1 MCFKLRFNFK
11 IFLYLYVFIG
21 FSTSK
26 AGAFDDFFKAIVFD
40 QVPVVAKLI
49 YRGMDANTPTE
60 KGEPALV
67 FAVRSGAPKT
77 VAYLLKQPGIHMDAT
92 NTADETALMLAANLN
107 DLASANLLIEA
118 GASVN
123 RPNWTPL
130 HYAASKGH
138 IAMMHVLI
146 DNDAYVDAESPNGTT
161 PLMMAA
167 YYASPNAVKLM
178 LEEGADPTLK
188 NQDGMTALDMAIA
201 KDKALSAQYIRAF
214 IESMRMKD

>member
-1 MCFKLRFNFK
+1 LRINFK
-11 IFLYLYVFIG
+11 IFLYLYVLIG
-21 FSTSK
+21 FSISK

-40 QVPVVAKLI
+40 QVPVVGNLI
-49 YRGMDANTPTE
+49 YRGMDPNTPTE

-77 VAYLLKQPGIHMDAT
+77 VAYLLKQPSIQIDAT
-92 NTADETALMLAANLN
+92 NMADETALMLAANAN

-123 RPNWTPL
+123 RPKWTPL

-138 IAMMHVLI
+138 TAMMRLLI
-146 DNDAYVDAESPNGTT
+146 ENDAYVDAESPNGTT

-178 LEEGADPTLK
+178 LEEGADPLLK
-188 NQDGMTALDMAIA
+188 NQDGQTALDMALV
-201 KDKALSAQYIRAF
+201 KDKKLSVQYIRAF
-214 IESMRMKD
+214 IEAVSLKD

>member
-1 MCFKLRFNFK
+1 MRINFK
-11 IFLYLYVFIG
+11 IFLYLYVLIG
-21 FSTSK
+21 FSISK

-40 QVPVVAKLI
+40 QVPVVGNLI
-49 YRGMDANTPTE
+49 YRGMDPNTPTE

-77 VAYLLKQPGIHMDAT
+77 VAYLLKQPGIQIDAT
-92 NTADETALMLAANLN
+92 NMADETALMLAANAN

-123 RPNWTPL
+123 RPKWTPL
-130 HYAASKGH
+130 HYAASKGYTG
-138 IAMMHVLI
+138 MMRLLI
-146 DNDAYVDAESPNGTT
+146 ENDAYVDAESPNGTT

-178 LEEGADPTLK
+178 LEEGADPLLK
-188 NQDGMTALDMAIA
+188 NQDGQTALDMALV
-201 KDKALSAQYIRAF
+201 KDKKLSVQYIRAF
-214 IESMRMKD
+214 IEAVSLKD

>member
-1 MCFKLRFNFK
+1 LRINFK
-11 IFLYLYVFIG
+11 IFLYLYVLIG
-21 FSTSK
+21 FSISK

-40 QVPVVAKLI
+40 QVPVVGKLI
-49 YRGMDANTPTE
+49 YRGMDPNTPTE

-77 VAYLLKQPGIHMDAT
+77 VAYLLKQPGIQIDAT
-92 NTADETALMLAANLN
+92 NMADETALMLAANAN

-123 RPNWTPL
+123 RPKWTPL

-138 IAMMHVLI
+138 TAMMRLLI
-146 DNDAYVDAESPNGTT
+146 ENDAYVDAESPNGTT

-178 LEEGADPTLK
+178 LEEGADPLLK
-188 NQDGMTALDMAIA
+188 NQDGQTALDMALV
-201 KDKALSAQYIRAF
+201 KDKKLSVQYIRAF
-214 IESMRMKD
+214 IEALSLKD

>member
-1 MCFKLRFNFK
+1 MRINFK
-11 IFLYLYVFIG
+11 IFLYLYVLIG
-21 FSTSK
+21 FSISK

-40 QVPVVAKLI
+40 QVPVVGNLI
-49 YRGMDANTPTE
+49 YRGMDPNTPTE

-77 VAYLLKQPGIHMDAT
+77 VAYLLKQPSIQIDAT
-92 NTADETALMLAANLN
+92 NMADETALMLAANAN

-123 RPNWTPL
+123 RPKWTPL

-138 IAMMHVLI
+138 TAMMRLLI
-146 DNDAYVDAESPNGTT
+146 ENDAYVDAESPNGTT

-178 LEEGADPTLK
+178 LEEGADPLLK
-188 NQDGMTALDMAIA
+188 NQDGQTALDMALV
-201 KDKALSAQYIRAF
+201 KDKKLSAQYIRAF
-214 IESMRMKD
+214 IEALSLKDR

>member
-1 MCFKLRFNFK
+1 MRINFK

-21 FSTSK
+21 FSISK

-40 QVPVVAKLI
+40 QVPVVGNLI
-49 YRGMDANTPTE
+49 YRGMDPNTPTE

-67 FAVRSGAPKT
+67 FAVRSGAHKS
-77 VAYLLKQPGIHMDAT
+77 VAFLLKQPGIQVDAT
-92 NTADETALMLAANLN
+92 NTADETALMLAANAN
-107 DLASANLLIEA
+107 DLVSANLLIEA

-138 IAMMHVLI
+138 TAMMRLLI
-146 DNDAYVDAESPNGTT
+146 DNDAYIDAESPNGTT

-167 YYASPNAVKLM
+167 YYASPIAVKLM
-178 LEEGADPTLK
+178 LEEGADPNLQ
-188 NQDGMTALDMAIA
+188 NQDGQTALDMALS
-201 KDKALSAQYIRAF
+201 KDKLLSAQYIRVFKEAL
-214 IESMRMKD
+214 EAKEGQ

>member
-1 MCFKLRFNFK
+1 MRFNFK
-11 IFLYLYVFIG
+11 IFIYLYVFIG
-21 FSTSK
+21 ISVSK
-26 AGAFDDFFKAIVFD
+26 AGSFDDFFKAIVFD
-40 QVPVVAKLI
+40 QVPVVANLI
-49 YRGMDANTPTE
+49 YRGMDPNTPTE

-77 VAYLLKQPGIHMDAT
+77 VAHLLKQPGIQVDAT
-92 NTADETALMLAANLN
+92 NTADETALMLAANAN
-107 DLASANLLIEA
+107 DIAVAHLLIEA

-138 IAMMHVLI
+138 LAMMHLLI
-146 DNDAYVDAESPNGTT
+146 DNDAYIDAESPNGTT

-167 YYASPNAVKLM
+167 YYASPSAVKLM

-188 NQDGMTALDMAIA
+188 NQDGMTALDLAIA

-214 IESMRMKD
+214 IESLSLKD

>member
-1 MCFKLRFNFK
+1 MRINFK
-11 IFLYLYVFIG
+11 IFLYLFVLIG
-21 FSTSK
+21 FSISK

-40 QVPVVAKLI
+40 QVPVVGKLI
-49 YRGMDANTPTE
+49 YRGMDPNTPTE

-77 VAYLLKQPGIHMDAT
+77 VAYLLKQPGIQIDAT
-92 NTADETALMLAANLN
+92 NMADETALMLAANAN

-123 RPNWTPL
+123 RPKWTPL

-138 IAMMHVLI
+138 TAMMRLLI
-146 DNDAYVDAESPNGTT
+146 ENDAYVDAESPNGTT

-178 LEEGADPTLK
+178 LEEGADPLLK
-188 NQDGMTALDMAIA
+188 NQDGQTALDMALV
-201 KDKALSAQYIRAF
+201 KDKKLSVQYIRAF
-214 IESMRMKD
+214 IEALSLKD

>member
-1 MCFKLRFNFK
+1 MRINFK
-11 IFLYLYVFIG
+11 IFIYLYVLIG
-21 FSTSK
+21 FSISK

-40 QVPVVAKLI
+40 QVPVVGKLI
-49 YRGMDANTPTE
+49 YRGMDPNTPTE

-77 VAYLLKQPGIHMDAT
+77 VAYLLKQPSIHIDAT
-92 NTADETALMLAANLN
+92 NMADETALMLAANAN

-123 RPNWTPL
+123 RPKWTPL

-138 IAMMHVLI
+138 TAMMRLLI
-146 DNDAYVDAESPNGTT
+146 ENDAYVDAESPNGTT

-178 LEEGADPTLK
+178 LEEGADPLLK
-188 NQDGMTALDMAIA
+188 NQDGQTALDMALV
-201 KDKALSAQYIRAF
+201 KDKKLSVQYIRAF
-214 IESMRMKD
+214 IEALSLKD

>member
-1 MCFKLRFNFK
+1 MRINFK

-21 FSTSK
+21 FSISK

-40 QVPVVAKLI
+40 QVPVVGNLI
-49 YRGMDANTPTE
+49 YRGMDPNTPTE

-77 VAYLLKQPGIHMDAT
+77 VAFLLKQPGIQLDAT
-92 NTADETALMLAANLN
+92 NTADETALMLAANAN
-107 DLASANLLIEA
+107 DIASANLLIEA

-138 IAMMHVLI
+138 TEMMRLLI
-146 DNDAYVDAESPNGTT
+146 ENDAYIDAESPNGTT

-167 YYASPNAVKLM
+167 YYATPKAVKLM
-178 LEEGADPTLK
+178 LEEGADPTLQNK
-188 NQDGMTALDMAIA
+188 DGQTALDMALS
-201 KDKALSAQYIRAF
+201 KDKKLSAQYIRVFLDALEAK
-214 IESMRMKD
+214 ESR

>member
-1 MCFKLRFNFK
+1 MRINFK
-11 IFLYLYVFIG
+11 IYIYLYVLIG
-21 FSTSK
+21 FSISK

-40 QVPVVAKLI
+40 QVPVVGKLI
-49 YRGMDANTPTE
+49 YRGMDPNTPTE

-77 VAYLLKQPGIHMDAT
+77 VAYLLKQPSIQIDAT
-92 NTADETALMLAANLN
+92 NMADETALMLAANAN

-138 IAMMHVLI
+138 TAMMRLLI
-146 DNDAYVDAESPNGTT
+146 ENDAYIDAESPNGTT

-178 LEEGADPTLK
+178 LEEGADPLLK
-188 NQDGMTALDMAIA
+188 NQDGQTALDMALV
-201 KDKALSAQYIRAF
+201 KDKKLSVQYIRAF
-214 IESMRMKD
+214 IEALSLKD

>member
-1 MCFKLRFNFK
+1 MRINFK
-11 IFLYLYVFIG
+11 IFLYLYVLIG
-21 FSTSK
+21 FSISK

-40 QVPVVAKLI
+40 QVQVVGNLI
-49 YRGMDANTPTE
+49 YRGMDPNTPTE

-77 VAYLLKQPGIHMDAT
+77 VAYLLKQPGIQIDAT
-92 NTADETALMLAANLN
+92 NMADETALMLAANAN

-123 RPNWTPL
+123 RPKWTPL

-138 IAMMHVLI
+138 TAMMRLLI
-146 DNDAYVDAESPNGTT
+146 ENDAYVDAESPNGTT

-167 YYASPNAVKLM
+167 YYSSPNAVKLM
-178 LEEGADPTLK
+178 LEEGADPLLK
-188 NQDGMTALDMAIA
+188 NQDGQTALDMALV
-201 KDKALSAQYIRAF
+201 KDKKLSVQYIRAF
-214 IESMRMKD
+214 IEALSLKD

>member
-1 MCFKLRFNFK
+1 MRINFK
-11 IFLYLYVFIG
+11 ILIYLYVFIG
-21 FSTSK
+21 FSISK

-40 QVPVVAKLI
+40 QVPVVGNLI
-49 YRGMDANTPTE
+49 YRGMNPNTPTE

-77 VAYLLKQPGIHMDAT
+77 VAFLLKQPGIQLDAT
-92 NTADETALMLAANLN
+92 NTADETALMLAANAN

-138 IAMMHVLI
+138 TEMMRILI
-146 DNDAYVDAESPNGTT
+146 ENDAYIDAESPNGTT

-167 YYASPNAVKLM
+167 YYATPKAVKLM
-178 LEEGADPTLK
+178 LEEGADPTLQNK
-188 NQDGMTALDMAIA
+188 DGQTALDMALS
-201 KDKALSAQYIRAF
+201 KDKKLSAQYIRVFLDALEAK
-214 IESMRMKD
+214 ESR

>member
-1 MCFKLRFNFK
+1 MRINFK
-11 IFLYLYVFIG
+11 IYIYLYVLIG
-21 FSTSK
+21 FSISK

-40 QVPVVAKLI
+40 QVPVVGNLI
-49 YRGMDANTPTE
+49 YRGMDPNTPTE

-77 VAYLLKQPGIHMDAT
+77 VAYLLKQPSIQIDAT
-92 NTADETALMLAANLN
+92 NMADETALMLAANAN

-123 RPNWTPL
+123 RPKWTPL

-138 IAMMHVLI
+138 TAMMRLLI
-146 DNDAYVDAESPNGTT
+146 ENDAYVDAESPNGTT
-161 PLMMAA
+161 PLMIAA

-178 LEEGADPTLK
+178 LEEGADPLLK
-188 NQDGMTALDMAIA
+188 NQDGQTALDMALV
-201 KDKALSAQYIRAF
+201 KDKKLSVQYIRAF
-214 IESMRMKD
+214 IEALSLKD

>member
-1 MCFKLRFNFK
+1 MRINFK

-21 FSTSK
+21 FSISK

-40 QVPVVAKLI
+40 QVPVVGNLI
-49 YRGMDANTPTE
+49 YRGMDPNTPTE

-67 FAVRSGAPKT
+67 FAVRSGAHKS
-77 VAYLLKQPGIHMDAT
+77 VAFLLKQPGIQVDAT
-92 NTADETALMLAANLN
+92 NTADETALMLAANAN
-107 DLASANLLIEA
+107 DLVSANLLIEA

-138 IAMMHVLI
+138 TAMMRLLI
-146 DNDAYVDAESPNGTT
+146 DNDAYIDAESPNGTT

-167 YYASPNAVKLM
+167 YYASPMAVKHM
-178 LEEGADPTLK
+178 LEEGADPNLQ
-188 NQDGMTALDMAIA
+188 NQDGQTALDMALS
-201 KDKALSAQYIRAF
+201 KDKPLSAQYIRVFKEAL
-214 IESMRMKD
+214 EAKEGQ

>member
-1 MCFKLRFNFK
+1 MRINFK
-11 IFLYLYVFIG
+11 IFLYLYVLIG
-21 FSTSK
+21 FSISK

-40 QVPVVAKLI
+40 QVPVVRNLI
-49 YRGMDANTPTE
+49 YRGMDPNTPTE

-77 VAYLLKQPGIHMDAT
+77 VAYLLKQPGIQIDAT
-92 NTADETALMLAANLN
+92 NMADETALMLAANAN

-138 IAMMHVLI
+138 TAMIRLLI
-146 DNDAYVDAESPNGTT
+146 ENDAYIDAESPNGTT

-167 YYASPNAVKLM
+167 YYASPNAVKLL
-178 LEEGADPTLK
+178 LEEGADPLLR
-188 NQDGMTALDMAIA
+188 NQGGQTALDMALV
-201 KDKALSAQYIRAF
+201 KDKKLSAQYIRAF
-214 IESMRMKD
+214 IEALSLKD

>member
-1 MCFKLRFNFK
+1 MRINFK

-21 FSTSK
+21 FSISK

-40 QVPVVAKLI
+40 QVPVVGNLI
-49 YRGMDANTPTE
+49 YRGMDPNTPTE

-67 FAVRSGAPKT
+67 FAVRSGAHKS
-77 VAYLLKQPGIHMDAT
+77 VAFLLKQPGIQVDAT
-92 NTADETALMLAANLN
+92 NTADETALMLAANAN
-107 DLASANLLIEA
+107 DLVSANLLIEA

-138 IAMMHVLI
+138 TALMRLLI
-146 DNDAYVDAESPNGTT
+146 DNDAYIDAESPNGTT

-167 YYASPNAVKLM
+167 YYASPIAVKLM
-178 LEEGADPTLK
+178 LEEGADPNLQ
-188 NQDGMTALDMAIA
+188 NQDGQTALDMALS
-201 KDKALSAQYIRAF
+201 KDKPLSAQYIRAF
-214 IESMRMKD
+214 KEALEAKEGQ

>member
-1 MCFKLRFNFK
+1 LRINFK
-11 IFLYLYVFIG
+11 ILIYLYVFIG
-21 FSTSK
+21 FSISK

-40 QVPVVAKLI
+40 QVPVVGNLI
-49 YRGMDANTPTE
+49 YRGMDPNTPTE

-77 VAYLLKQPGIHMDAT
+77 VAFLLKQPGIQIDA
-92 NTADETALMLAANLN
+92 NNAADETALMLAANAN

-138 IAMMHVLI
+138 TEMMRLLI
-146 DNDAYVDAESPNGTT
+146 DNDAYIDSESPNGTT

-167 YYASPNAVKLM
+167 YYATPKAVKLM
-178 LEEGADPTLK
+178 LEEGADPTLQNK
-188 NQDGMTALDMAIA
+188 DGQTALDMALS
-201 KDKALSAQYIRAF
+201 KDKKLSAQYIRVFLDAL
-214 IESMRMKD
+214 EAKENQ

>member
-1 MCFKLRFNFK
+1 MRINFK
-11 IFLYLYVFIG
+11 ILIYLYVFIG
-21 FSTSK
+21 FSISK

-40 QVPVVAKLI
+40 QVPVVGNLI
-49 YRGMDANTPTE
+49 YRGMDPNTPTE

-77 VAYLLKQPGIHMDAT
+77 VAFLLKQAGIQTDAT
-92 NTADETALMLAANLN
+92 NTADETALMLAANAN

-138 IAMMHVLI
+138 TEMMRLLI
-146 DNDAYVDAESPNGTT
+146 DNDAYIDSESPNGTT

-167 YYASPNAVKLM
+167 YYATPKAVKLM
-178 LEEGADPTLK
+178 LEEGADPTLQNK
-188 NQDGMTALDMAIA
+188 DGQTALDMALS
-201 KDKALSAQYIRAF
+201 KDKKLSAQYIRVFLDAL
-214 IESMRMKD
+214 EAKENH

>member
-1 MCFKLRFNFK
+1 MRINFK
-11 IFLYLYVFIG
+11 IFLYLYVLIG
-21 FSTSK
+21 FSISK

-40 QVPVVAKLI
+40 QVPVVGNLI
-49 YRGMDANTPTE
+49 YRGMDPNTPTE

-77 VAYLLKQPGIHMDAT
+77 VAYLLKQPGIQIDAT
-92 NTADETALMLAANLN
+92 NMADETALMLAANAN

-130 HYAASKGH
+130 HYAASKGYSG
-138 IAMMHVLI
+138 MMRLLI
-146 DNDAYVDAESPNGTT
+146 ENDAYVDAESPNGTT

-178 LEEGADPTLK
+178 LEEGADPLLK
-188 NQDGMTALDMAIA
+188 NQDGQTALDMALV
-201 KDKALSAQYIRAF
+201 KDKKLSVQYIRAF
-214 IESMRMKD
+214 IEALSLKD

>member
-1 MCFKLRFNFK
+1 MRINFK
-11 IFLYLYVFIG
+11 IFLYLYVLIG
-21 FSTSK
+21 FSISK

-40 QVPVVAKLI
+40 HVPVVGNLI
-49 YRGMDANTPTE
+49 YRGMDPNTPTE

-77 VAYLLKQPGIHMDAT
+77 VAYLLKQPGIQIDAT
-92 NTADETALMLAANLN
+92 NMADETALMLAANAN

-138 IAMMHVLI
+138 TAMMRLLI
-146 DNDAYVDAESPNGTT
+146 ENDAYIDAESPNGTT

-167 YYASPNAVKLM
+167 YYASPNAVKLL
-178 LEEGADPTLK
+178 LEEGADPLLR
-188 NQDGMTALDMAIA
+188 NQGGQTALDMALV
-201 KDKALSAQYIRAF
+201 KDKKLSAQYIRAF
-214 IESMRMKD
+214 IEALSLKD

>member
-1 MCFKLRFNFK
+1 MRINFK
-11 IFLYLYVFIG
+11 ILIYLYVFIG
-21 FSTSK
+21 FSFSK
-26 AGAFDDFFKAIVFD
+26 AGAFEDFFKAIVFD
-40 QVPVVAKLI
+40 QVPVLGNLI
-49 YRGMDANTPTE
+49 YRGMDPNTPTE

-77 VAYLLKQPGIHMDAT
+77 VAFLLKQAGIQTDAA
-92 NTADETALMLAANLN
+92 NTADETALMLAANAN

-138 IAMMHVLI
+138 TEMMRLLI
-146 DNDAYVDAESPNGTT
+146 ENDAYIDAESPNGTT

-167 YYASPNAVKLM
+167 YYATPKAVKLM
-178 LEEGADPTLK
+178 LEEGADPTLQNK
-188 NQDGMTALDMAIA
+188 DGQTALDMALS
-201 KDKALSAQYIRAF
+201 KDKKLSAQYIRVFLDAL
-214 IESMRMKD
+214 EAKENH

>member
-1 MCFKLRFNFK
+1 MRINFK
-11 IFLYLYVFIG
+11 ILIYLYVFIG
-21 FSTSK
+21 FSISK

-40 QVPVVAKLI
+40 QVPVLGNLI
-49 YRGMDANTPTE
+49 YRGMDPNTPTE

-77 VAYLLKQPGIHMDAT
+77 VAFLLKQAGIQTDAT
-92 NTADETALMLAANLN
+92 NTADETALMLAANAN

-138 IAMMHVLI
+138 TEMMRLLI
-146 DNDAYVDAESPNGTT
+146 ENDAYIDAESPNGTT

-167 YYASPNAVKLM
+167 YYATPKAVKLM
-178 LEEGADPTLK
+178 LEEGADPTLQNK
-188 NQDGMTALDMAIA
+188 DGQTALDMALS
-201 KDKALSAQYIRAF
+201 KDKKLSAQYIRVFLDALEAK
-214 IESMRMKD
+214 ESR

>member
-1 MCFKLRFNFK
+1 MRINFK
-11 IFLYLYVFIG
+11 IFLYLYVLIG
-21 FSTSK
+21 FSISK

-40 QVPVVAKLI
+40 QVPVVGNLI
-49 YRGMDANTPTE
+49 YRGMDPNTPTE

-77 VAYLLKQPGIHMDAT
+77 VAYLLKQPGIQIDAT
-92 NTADETALMLAANLN
+92 NMADETALMLAANAN

-138 IAMMHVLI
+138 TAMMRLLI
-146 DNDAYVDAESPNGTT
+146 ENDAYIDAESPNGTT

-167 YYASPNAVKLM
+167 YYASPNAVKLL
-178 LEEGADPTLK
+178 LEEGADPLLR
-188 NQDGMTALDMAIA
+188 NQDGQTALDMALV
-201 KDKALSAQYIRAF
+201 KDKKLSAQYIRAF
-214 IESMRMKD
+214 IEALSLKD

>member
-1 MCFKLRFNFK
+1 MRINFK
-11 IFLYLYVFIG
+11 IFLYLYVLIG
-21 FSTSK
+21 FSISK

-40 QVPVVAKLI
+40 QVPVVRNLI
-49 YRGMDANTPTE
+49 YRGMDPNTPTE

-77 VAYLLKQPGIHMDAT
+77 VAYLLKQPGIQIDAT
-92 NTADETALMLAANLN
+92 NMADETALMLAANAN

-138 IAMMHVLI
+138 TAMMRLLI
-146 DNDAYVDAESPNGTT
+146 ENDAYIDAESPNGTT

-178 LEEGADPTLK
+178 LEEGADPLLR
-188 NQDGMTALDMAIA
+188 NQDGQTALDMALV
-201 KDKALSAQYIRAF
+201 KDKKLSAQYIRAF
-214 IESMRMKD
+214 IEALSLKD

>member
-1 MCFKLRFNFK
+1 MRINFK
-11 IFLYLYVFIG
+11 IFLYLYVLIG
-21 FSTSK
+21 FSISK

-40 QVPVVAKLI
+40 QVPVVGNLI
-49 YRGMDANTPTE
+49 YRGMDPNTPTE

-77 VAYLLKQPGIHMDAT
+77 VAYLLKQPGIQIDAT
-92 NTADETALMLAANLN
+92 NMADETALMLAANAN

-123 RPNWTPL
+123 RPHWTPL

-138 IAMMHVLI
+138 TGMMRLLI
-146 DNDAYVDAESPNGTT
+146 ENDAYIDAESPNGTT

-178 LEEGADPTLK
+178 LEEGSDPLLK
-188 NQDGMTALDMAIA
+188 NQDGQSALDMALV
-201 KDKALSAQYIRAF
+201 KDKKLSAQYIRAF
-214 IESMRMKD
+214 IEALSLKD

>member
-1 MCFKLRFNFK
+1 LRINFK
-11 IFLYLYVFIG
+11 IFLYLYVLIG
-21 FSTSK
+21 FSISK

-40 QVPVVAKLI
+40 QVPVVGNLI
-49 YRGMDANTPTE
+49 YRGMDPNTPTE

-77 VAYLLKQPGIHMDAT
+77 VAYLLKQPSIQIDST
-92 NTADETALMLAANLN
+92 NMADETALMLAANAN

-138 IAMMHVLI
+138 TAMMRLLI
-146 DNDAYVDAESPNGTT
+146 ENDAYIDAESPNGTT

-178 LEEGADPTLK
+178 LEEGSDPLLK
-188 NQDGMTALDMAIA
+188 NQDGQTALDMALV
-201 KDKALSAQYIRAF
+201 KDKKLSVQYIRAF
-214 IESMRMKD
+214 IEALSLKDR

>member
-1 MCFKLRFNFK
+1 LRINFK

-21 FSTSK
+21 FSISK

-40 QVPVVAKLI
+40 QVPVFGNLI
-49 YRGMDANTPTE
+49 YRGMDPNTPTE

-67 FAVRSGAPKT
+67 FAVRSGAHKS
-77 VAYLLKQPGIHMDAT
+77 VAFLLKQPGIQVDAT
-92 NTADETALMLAANLN
+92 NTADETALMLAANAN
-107 DLASANLLIEA
+107 DLVSANLLIEA

-138 IAMMHVLI
+138 TAMMRLLI
-146 DNDAYVDAESPNGTT
+146 DNDAYIDAESPNGTT

-167 YYASPNAVKLM
+167 YYASPMAVKLM
-178 LEEGADPTLK
+178 LEEGADPNLQ
-188 NQDGMTALDMAIA
+188 NQNGQTALDMAQS
-201 KDKALSAQYIRAF
+201 KDKLLSAQYIRVFKEAL
-214 IESMRMKD
+214 EAKEGQ

>member
-1 MCFKLRFNFK
+1 MRINFK
-11 IFLYLYVFIG
+11 IFLYLYVLIG
-21 FSTSK
+21 FSISK

-40 QVPVVAKLI
+40 QVPVVGKLI
-49 YRGMDANTPTE
+49 YRGMDPNTPTE

-77 VAYLLKQPGIHMDAT
+77 VAYLLKQPGIQIDAT
-92 NTADETALMLAANLN
+92 NMADETALMLAANAN

-123 RPNWTPL
+123 RPKWTPL

-138 IAMMHVLI
+138 TAMMRLLI
-146 DNDAYVDAESPNGTT
+146 ENDAYVDAESPNGTT

-178 LEEGADPTLK
+178 LEEGADPLLK
-188 NQDGMTALDMAIA
+188 NHDGQTALDMALV
-201 KDKALSAQYIRAF
+201 KDKKLSVQYIRAF
-214 IESMRMKD
+214 IEAVSLKD

>member
-1 MCFKLRFNFK
+1 LRINFK
-11 IFLYLYVFIG
+11 IFLYLYVLIG
-21 FSTSK
+21 FSISK

-40 QVPVVAKLI
+40 QVPVVGNLI
-49 YRGMDANTPTE
+49 YRGMDPNTPTE

-77 VAYLLKQPGIHMDAT
+77 VAYLLKQPGIQIDAT
-92 NTADETALMLAANLN
+92 NMADETALMLAANAN

-123 RPNWTPL
+123 RPKWTPL

-138 IAMMHVLI
+138 TAMMRLLI
-146 DNDAYVDAESPNGTT
+146 ENDAYVDAESPNGTT

-167 YYASPNAVKLM
+167 YYSSPNAVKLM
-178 LEEGADPTLK
+178 LEEGADPLLK
-188 NQDGMTALDMAIA
+188 NQDGQTALDMALV
-201 KDKALSAQYIRAF
+201 KDKKLSVQYIRAF
-214 IESMRMKD
+214 IEALSLKD

>member
-1 MCFKLRFNFK
+1 M
-11 IFLYLYVFIG
+11 YLYVLIG
-21 FSTSK
+21 FSISK

-40 QVPVVAKLI
+40 QVPVVGKLI
-49 YRGMDANTPTE
+49 YRGMDPNTPTE

-77 VAYLLKQPGIHMDAT
+77 VAYLLKQPSIQIDAT
-92 NTADETALMLAANLN
+92 NMADETALMLAANAN

-123 RPNWTPL
+123 RPKWTPL

-138 IAMMHVLI
+138 TAMMRLLI
-146 DNDAYVDAESPNGTT
+146 ENDAYVDAESPNGTT

-178 LEEGADPTLK
+178 LEEGADPLLK
-188 NQDGMTALDMAIA
+188 NHDGQTALDMALV
-201 KDKALSAQYIRAF
+201 KDKKLSVQYIRAF
-214 IESMRMKD
+214 IEALSLKD